1 MMTTDF
7 SKTICILLLG
17 VIMTTYAYAQHGK
30 YVGGDISLLPQY
42 EKHNSP
48 YLDEDNQP
56 IEDLIHWFID
66 ECGWNTFRVRL
77 FVNPDS
83 INDPGVCQDLE
94 YVKQLGKRIKDAG
107 AFFMLDYH
115 YSDTWVDA
123 GKIQAPRVWEKCTI
137 DQKADSIADYT
148 RRTLQELIAYGAT
161 PDMVQVG
168 NEIMYGFM
176 GVRVHPYH
184 DDKDDWNGF
193 LKILKAG
200 CDAVREVLPS
210 AQIIIHT
217 DRLANQQYNKFYY
230 GKLLENGVDFD
241 VIGLSYYPF
250 WHGFLS
256 DLKTGLDGIKR
267 DFPQLKVQIVETG
280 YYFQYWPTS
289 GVNYNTSNIWPAT
302 PLGQYNCMK
311 DLVGFL
317 KDFDQVEGLCYW
329 NPEDAGNGDDTNWS
343 TTPKGTVSSYWTN
356 RGLWNPTTSKTGH
369 RPITCPEGMVHYVFR
384 EFLTNTESK
393 VENTII
399 TTTIVKKVIQD
410 NHLYLISSTGKIYD
424 AQGQLVK

>member
-1 MMTTDF
+1 M
-7 SKTICILLLG
+7 KTNFNQIVCTLFFA
-17 VIMTTYAYAQHGK
+17 VIITISANAQHGK

-66 ECGWNTFRVRL
+66 KCGWNTFRVRL

-123 GKIQAPRVWEKCTI
+123 GKIQAPRAWENCTI

-176 GVRVHPYH
+176 GVRVHPYL

-200 CDAVREVLPS
+200 CDAVREVIPS

-250 WHGFLS
+250 WHGFLK
-256 DLKTGLDGIKR
+256 DLKTGLDGIRR
-267 DFPQLKVQIVETG
+267 DFPEKKVQIVETG
-280 YYFQYWPTS
+280 YYFQYWPST
-289 GVNYNTSNIWPAT
+289 GINYNTSTVWPAT
-302 PLGQYNCMK
+302 ALGQYNCMK
-311 DLVGFL
+311 DLINFL
-317 KDFDQVEGLCYW
+317 RDYEQVEGLCYW

-356 RGLWNPTTSKTGH
+356 RGLWSPTASTTGH
-369 RPITCPEGMVHYVFR
+369 KPITCTEGMVHYIFR
-384 EFLTNTESK
+384 DFLANKETSLENLQSDVSQPRKQFFNNTL
-393 VENTII
+393 
-399 TTTIVKKVIQD
+399 Q
-410 NHLYLISSTGKIYD
+410 LIMPNGTIYD
-424 AQGQLVK
+424 VSGRLVK

>member
-1 MMTTDF
+1 M
-7 SKTICILLLG
+7 SKFFQHVVLFLALIALSNN
-17 VIMTTYAYAQHGK
+17 VIYAQHGK

-48 YLDEDNQP
+48 YLDENNQP
-56 IEDLIHWFID
+56 IDDLITWLID

-123 GKIQAPRVWEKCTI
+123 GKIQAPRAWEDCTI

-200 CDAVREVLPS
+200 CDAVREVIPS

-356 RGLWNPTTSKTGH
+356 RGLWRPEVSKNGH
-369 RPITCPEGMVHYVFR
+369 KPITCSEGMVHSVFR
-384 EFLTNTESK
+384 DFLTNQVTN
-393 VENTII
+393 VEKMEIKIPQPRKQFINDNLYII
-399 TTTIVKKVIQD
+399 MPNGTT
-410 NHLYLISSTGKIYD
+410 YD
-424 AQGQLVK
+424 ALGRLKK